1 MAERSPYTG
10 EKLVEGVNA
19 DRRGGKL
26 RARNP
31 YEGIYDEANKALT
44 DYATSLQADQ
54 PTMEADISA
63 QGEAQKRTIE
73 AQRQEGL
80 GTIGTQRT
88 QAQASSESAIA
99 EARRIAS
106 EQMKGLQAQ
115 FGSATG
121 TGGFTGEIMGRET
134 ARNIAGTRT
143 ALAQTM
149 DQLNLAETSLI
160 READNQIFQIET
172 QTNAA
177 INDTRRQLRDQ
188 LAQIN
193 LQKGQLEADKAT
205 MRITALQNYQLTLR
219 QLEAQKE
226 QSMMQIEANKQ
237 TALQNFE
244 FEKALIAE
252 KAKYDTD
259 SSSVTTAED
268 TADKLKVITD
278 YNKITGGLGIPAG
291 MSVDQYYKS
300 IISGNTN
307 VPSSSQDTS
316 IDAGV
321 NKTTPASGY
330 GF

>member
-1 MAERSPYTG
+1 MAERSPFTG
-10 EKLVEGVNA
+10 EKLIEGVNA
-19 DRRGGKL
+19 DRRGGRL
-26 RARNP
+26 RARDP
-31 YEGIYDEANKALT
+31 YEGMYDEANKALT

-63 QGEAQKRTIE
+63 QGEAQRRTIE

-88 QAQASSESAIA
+88 QARASSESAIA

-205 MRITALQNYQLTLR
+205 MRINALQNYQLTLR

-252 KAKYDTD
+252 RARYSTSGSGEVGDDTIPIIPGTGED
-259 SSSVTTAED
+259 EPMVTTQN
-268 TADKLKVITD
+268 TALNRMLQLGFRPSNMSIGNVRTQGARTTD
-278 YNKITGGLGIPAG
+278 
-291 MSVDQYYKS
+291 Q
-300 IISGNTN
+300 
-307 VPSSSQDTS
+307 
-316 IDAGV
+316 GV
-321 NKTTPASGY
+321 STGY

>member
-19 DRRGGKL
+19 DRRGGRL

-44 DYATSLQADQ
+44 DYATSLRADQ